1 MDERQ
6 IGYSHLLYTVN
17 AKSSLPGI
25 LFSERKQILQSQ
37 TLFLCLE
44 ALEAP

>member
-1 MDERQ
+1 M
-6 IGYSHLLYTVN
+6 N
-17 AKSSLPGI
+17 ARLAIDIFYIQSTQKVPYQVF

-37 TLFLCLE
+37 TLCLE